1 MSKLIERYSFGK
13 IKDRGQMPSFL
24 EFQIDSYE
32 DFLQARVKPEEREVK
47 GLEAIFREILGKYHM
62 VIFN

>member
-32 DFLQARVKPEEREVK
+32 DFLQARVQ
-47 GLEAIFREILGKYHM
+47 GNIWGNITW
-62 VIFN
+62 